1 MYFEFATASRIVFGP
16 GTAATLP
23 DKIAEFGSTPCLVT
37 GSDPSRFQWLTDALA
52 QAGTPAHMVAVSG
65 EPDTLSIAKAAT
77 EAREAGC
84 DVVIA
89 LGGGSVLDSGKAI
102 AALITNT
109 ADIYDYLEVVGK
121 GMPLTTQPVPLIAV
135 PTTAGTGSEVTAN
148 AVLLSPE
155 HGVKVSMR
163 SRDMIANIALID
175 PELTRSMPPAVTAST
190 GMDTLVQL
198 IEAYTC
204 NQTNPMTDALCRE
217 GLIRVSWALRSAY
230 ADGNE
235 ITARGAMQMA
245 AMFSGICLAN
255 AKLGAVHGFAAPLG
269 GEYGA
274 PHGVVC
280 ACLLPHV
287 MTANITALR
296 EREPDAIALDGYAEI
311 AAILTGE
318 FNVGAQNGI
327 DWVTELC
334 SDLSIPRLRDLGV
347 KRDDFAALAD
357 KAAKASSMK
366 GNPIELTKDELIG
379 ILEAAY

>member
-1 MYFEFATASRIVFGP
+1 MYFEFATASRIIFGP

-23 DKIAEFGSTPCLVT
+23 DNIAGLGSTPCLVT
-37 GSDPSRFQWLTDALA
+37 GSDPSRFQWLTDALTT
-52 QAGTPAHMVAVSG
+52 AGKAPHIVTVSG
-65 EPDTLSIAKAAT
+65 EPATTMIAEAAT
-77 EAREAGC
+77 GARQAGC

-89 LGGGSVLDSGKAI
+89 MGGGSVLDAGKAI

-109 ADIYDYLEVVGK
+109 ADIDDYLEVVGK
-121 GMPLTTQPVPLIAV
+121 GLPLTNKPMPLIAV

-148 AVLLSPE
+148 AVLVSPE

-163 SRDMIANIALID
+163 SRDMIADIALID
-175 PELTRSMPPAVTAST
+175 PELTRSMPPAVTAAT
-190 GMDTLVQL
+190 GMDALVQL

-217 GLIRVSWALRSAY
+217 GLIRVSWALRTAY
-230 ADGNE
+230 ADGND
-235 ITARGAMQMA
+235 ITARGAMHMA

-280 ACLLPHV
+280 ASLLPHV
-287 MTANITALR
+287 MAANITALR

-311 AAILTGE
+311 ASILTGE
-318 FNVGAQNGI
+318 FNRGAQDGI

-334 SDLSIPRLRDLGV
+334 TDLSIPRLRELGV
-347 KRDDFAALAD
+347 KPEDFDALAK
-357 KAAKASSMK
+357 KAANASSMK
-366 GNPIELTKDELIG
+366 GNPVELTHDELLG